1 MGNKRGL
8 ENGVPYD
15 DAGIFIGNR
24 WGQDAIKLYVDY
36 NNRPHFE
43 IFDPYGRS
51 KVYDLKLGK

>member
-1 MGNKRGL
+1 L